1 MKTKLPL
8 AIAFLTGIFMAFSY
22 FVERDNVDWVR
33 IIYEEL
39 NQNNIVIGV
48 FVLYLG
54 VATLMIKHAKNIRDK
69 HSDSIY
75 SWIVIASA
83 FVVAWIG
90 LAQTEGDSIGT
101 NDNFQWVFN
110 NFQVPLSATMFSL
123 LAFFVASAAYR
134 AFRARNTEATL
145 LLIAAAIVMIGRV
158 PIGAVIS
165 DALNLTGSFSLPAIA
180 EWIMDIPNTAAKRA
194 ITIGVGLGM
203 TATAIKIIFGIERTY
218 MGSGK

>member
-8 AIAFLTGIFMAFSY
+8 AVAFLTGIFMAFSY

-54 VATLMIKHAKNIRDK
+54 VATLIIKHAKNIRDK
-69 HSDSIY
+69 DSDSIY

-83 FVVAWIG
+83 LVVSWIG

>member
-8 AIAFLTGIFMAFSY
+8 TVAFLTGIFMAFSY

-54 VATLMIKHAKNIRDK
+54 VATLIIKHAKNIRDK
-69 HSDSIY
+69 DPDSIY

-83 FVVAWIG
+83 FVVSWIG

-165 DALNLTGSFSLPAIA
+165 DALNLSGSFSLPAIA

>member
-8 AIAFLTGIFMAFSY
+8 VIAFLTGIFMAFSY

-69 HSDSIY
+69 HSDSSY

-194 ITIGVGLGM
+194 ITIGVGLGL

>member
-8 AIAFLTGIFMAFSY
+8 AVAFLTGIFMAFSY

-33 IIYEEL
+33 IIYEEF

-54 VATLMIKHAKNIRDK
+54 VATLMIKHAKNIRNK
-69 HSDSIY
+69 KSDSIY
-75 SWIVIASA
+75 SWIVIISA
-83 FVVAWIG
+83 LLVSYIG
-90 LAQTEGDSIGT
+90 LFQTQDDSIGT
-101 NDNFQWVFN
+101 NDNFQWIFN

-158 PIGAVIS
+158 PIGSVIS

-180 EWIMDIPNTAAKRA
+180 EWILDIPNTAAKRA

>member
-8 AIAFLTGIFMAFSY
+8 TIAFLTGIFMAFSY
-22 FVERDNVDWVR
+22 FVQRDNVDWVR

-54 VATLMIKHAKNIRDK
+54 VATLIIKHAKNIRDK
-69 HSDSIY
+69 SPDSIY
-75 SWIVIASA
+75 SWIVILST
-83 FVVAWIG
+83 FVVSWIG
-90 LAQTEGDSIGT
+90 LAQTKGDSIGT

-180 EWIMDIPNTAAKRA
+180 EWILDIPNTAAKRA

>member
-1 MKTKLPL
+1 MKIKLPL

-54 VATLMIKHAKNIRDK
+54 VATLIIKHAKNIRDK
-69 HSDSIY
+69 DSDSIY

-83 FVVAWIG
+83 FAVAWIG

>member
-1 MKTKLPL
+1 MKTKLPVT
-8 AIAFLTGIFMAFSY
+8 IAFLTGLFMAFAY
-22 FVERDNVDWVR
+22 FVERDNVAWVR
-33 IIYEEL
+33 ILYEEL
-39 NQNNIVIGV
+39 NQNNIVLAV
-48 FVLYLG
+48 FVLFLG
-54 VATLMIKHAKNIRDK
+54 VGTLLIRHAKKIRDK
-69 HSDSIY
+69 NSDSIY
-75 SWIVIASA
+75 SWVVIVSTLA
-83 FVVAWIG
+83 VAYIG
-90 LAQTEGDSIGT
+90 LFQTTGESIGA
-101 NDNFQWVFN
+101 NENFQWIFN

-165 DALNLTGSFSLPAIA
+165 DSLSLTGSFSLPAIA
-180 EWIMDIPNTAAKRA
+180 EWILDIPNTAAKRA
-194 ITIGVGLGM
+194 ITIGIGLGM

>member
-54 VATLMIKHAKNIRDK
+54 VATLIIKHAKNIRDK
-69 HSDSIY
+69 DSDSIY

-83 FVVAWIG
+83 FAVAWIG

>member
-8 AIAFLTGIFMAFSY
+8 TVAFLTGIFMAFSY

-54 VATLMIKHAKNIRDK
+54 VATLIIKHAKNIRDK
-69 HSDSIY
+69 DSDSIY
-75 SWIVIASA
+75 SWIVIASTFA
-83 FVVAWIG
+83 VAWIG

-165 DALNLTGSFSLPAIA
+165 DALNLSGSFSLPAIA

>member
-8 AIAFLTGIFMAFSY
+8 AVAFLTGIFMAFSY

-54 VATLMIKHAKNIRDK
+54 VATLIIKHAKNIRDK
-69 HSDSIY
+69 DPDSIY
-75 SWIVIASA
+75 SWIVIAST
-83 FVVAWIG
+83 FVVSWIG

-165 DALNLTGSFSLPAIA
+165 DALNLSGSFSLPAIA

>member
-8 AIAFLTGIFMAFSY
+8 AVAFLTGIFMAFSY

-54 VATLMIKHAKNIRDK
+54 VATLIIKHAKNIRDK
-69 HSDSIY
+69 DPDSIY
-75 SWIVIASA
+75 SWIVIASTFA
-83 FVVAWIG
+83 VAWIG

-165 DALNLTGSFSLPAIA
+165 DALNLSGSFSLPAIA

>member
-8 AIAFLTGIFMAFSY
+8 AVAFLTGIFMAFSY

-54 VATLMIKHAKNIRDK
+54 VATLIIKHAKNIRDK
-69 HSDSIY
+69 DSDSIY
-75 SWIVIASA
+75 SWIVIAST
-83 FVVAWIG
+83 FVVSWIG

-165 DALNLTGSFSLPAIA
+165 DALNLSGSFSLPAIA

>member
-8 AIAFLTGIFMAFSY
+8 TVAFLTGIFMAFSY

-54 VATLMIKHAKNIRDK
+54 VATLIIKHAKNIRDK
-69 HSDSIY
+69 DSDSIY
-75 SWIVIASA
+75 SWIVIAST
-83 FVVAWIG
+83 FVVSWIG

-165 DALNLTGSFSLPAIA
+165 DALNLSGSFSLPAIA

-203 TATAIKIIFGIERTY
+203 TATAIKIIFGIESTY

>member
-1 MKTKLPL
+1 MKIKLPL

-22 FVERDNVDWVR
+22 FVERDDVDWVR

-54 VATLMIKHAKNIRDK
+54 VATLIIKHAKNIRDK
-69 HSDSIY
+69 DSDSIY

-165 DALNLTGSFSLPAIA
+165 DALSLTGSFSLPAIA

>member
-8 AIAFLTGIFMAFSY
+8 TVAFLTGIFMAFSY

-54 VATLMIKHAKNIRDK
+54 VATLIIKHAKNIRDK
-69 HSDSIY
+69 DSDSIY
-75 SWIVIASA
+75 SWIVIAST
-83 FVVAWIG
+83 FVVSWIG

-165 DALNLTGSFSLPAIA
+165 DALNLSGSFSLPAIA